1 MPSLDKIFEDV
12 QLNIDFAKEID
23 GASKLDDVVLYS
35 NLIPS
40 ETASSGANT
49 NNIAV
54 SFAKL
59 YAWAQGVFTFNP
71 TGTKK
76 IEIKS
81 SALPSG
87 IGNTYLF
94 QEGSI
99 VGAFQVKENQGSW
112 QTIAIHNGLHAGDS
126 TTNPA
131 QAANVRLTKGS
142 VSGDLDDTV
151 EFQWNNGS
159 SWSKISSV
167 ALGLLDSNNK
177 ILEKYLPS
185 YVDDVIEAYYD
196 NGEFY
201 SDPTTHTS
209 ATQLPHE
216 RGKIYVDIPTNIS
229 YRWGG
234 SSYISIVNPIDVFT
248 GATSSTAG
256 VAGIVPAPAA
266 GDQGKFL
273 RGDGTWATAIT
284 SDIKVRQALDTSNK
298 NYPLLFSYAETSSTT
313 TNIDNTSRR
322 NNSIYVNPSTGT
334 VTATNFAGKINNHT
348 VNADVPSN
356 PVFTDTTYALSGTTY
371 DTNNTA
377 QIVTLTPSSG
387 TATYATISAMT
398 GASSS
403 AAGKAGL
410 VPKPAAGDQSKFL
423 TGAGTWATPTNT
435 TYALSGAYGSSNTKW
450 VVTLTPSSGSAT
462 TSTVPAMVGA
472 TASADGKGGLV
483 AKPIAGNNTKYLR
496 GDATWNDPVEDYRAA
511 VNDNTYTLVLNCTNG
526 NPAS

>member
-23 GASKLDDVVLYS
+23 GASKLADAVLYS

-59 YAWAQGVFTFNP
+59 YQWASDIFTFDP

-87 IGNTYLF
+87 GGNTYSF

-99 VGAFQVKENQGSW
+99 VGSFQVKENQGSW

-131 QAANVRLTKGS
+131 QATNVRLTKGS

-159 SWSKISSV
+159 SWAKISSV
-167 ALGLLDSNNK
+167 TLGLLDSNNK

-234 SSYISIVNPIDVFT
+234 SSYI
-248 GATSSTAG
+248 
-256 VAGIVPAPAA
+256 
-266 GDQGKFL
+266 
-273 RGDGTWATAIT
+273 
-284 SDIKVRQALDTSNK
+284 
-298 NYPLLFSYAETSSTT
+298 
-313 TNIDNTSRR
+313 
-322 NNSIYVNPSTGT
+322 
-334 VTATNFAGKINNHT
+334 
-348 VNADVPSN
+348 
-356 PVFTDTTYALSGTTY
+356 
-371 DTNNTA
+371 
-377 QIVTLTPSSG
+377 
-387 TATYATISAMT
+387 
-398 GASSS
+398 
-403 AAGKAGL
+403 
-410 VPKPAAGDQSKFL
+410 
-423 TGAGTWATPTNT
+423 
-435 TYALSGAYGSSNTKW
+435 
-450 VVTLTPSSGSAT
+450 
-462 TSTVPAMVGA
+462 
-472 TASADGKGGLV
+472 
-483 AKPIAGNNTKYLR
+483 
-496 GDATWNDPVEDYRAA
+496 
-511 VNDNTYTLVLNCTNG
+511 
-526 NPAS
+526 